1 VLGALGLP
9 LSAPVPEDYAKEFDA
24 ESPSTYGE
32 HVVFSGPYMVENDSD
47 GTITGYS
54 PGKEIKLIRNPA
66 WDSNTDWRPAYVDS
80 ITIQEGFA
88 DPTSASKKI
97 LDGSAQIAGD
107 FPPSPTVVKEIAQGG
122 KYDPS
127 QMVATPS
134 GANRYIAL
142 NTTEP
147 PFDDI
152 NIRKAV
158 IANSDRVALRNTRG
172 GELFGPVMNHYLP
185 PLIPGF
191 EEAGGL
197 NAPEGLD
204 YLQSPTGDPELA
216 ADYMKKAGFNSGK
229 CEGSECSITMVG
241 DDVAPGKDTATVFQ
255 DQLEQLGFEVNF
267 QPVEH
272 SLMYTKFCSVPSQQ
286 PDVCPNVGWIKD
298 CQDPE
303 CSFDVPW
310 YGPSINPSNNSN
322 WARLDD
328 PDVNKAIEDAQ
339 LVTDP
344 DERAQAYGDLD
355 KLVMSKA
362 GVVPWI
368 WDNDIVVRSEDVNG
382 VINLFNALYDLN
394 YTSLK

>member
-1 VLGALGLP
+1 
-9 LSAPVPEDYAKEFDA
+9 
-24 ESPSTYGE
+24 
-32 HVVFSGPYMVENDSD
+32 MVQQ
-47 GTITGYS
+47 
-54 PGKEIKLIRNPA
+54 
-66 WDSNTDWRPAYVDS
+66 V
-80 ITIQEGFA
+80 
-88 DPTSASKKI
+88 
-97 LDGSAQIAGD
+97 
-107 FPPSPTVVKEIAQGG
+107 AQGD

-127 QMVATPS
+127 LMQATPS
-134 GANRYIAL
+134 GGNRYIAL
-142 NTTEP
+142 NTAEP

-172 GELFGPVMNHYLP
+172 GELFGPVMNHFIP

-204 YLQSPTGDPELA
+204 FLQNADRRSGAGGQLHEEGRLLRA
-216 ADYMKKAGFNSGK
+216 ASARGRSAT
-229 CEGSECSITMVG
+229 SRWSATTRP
-241 DDVAPGKDTATVFQ
+241 PGKDTATVFQ
-255 DQLEQLGFEVNF
+255 DQLEELGFKVNF

-298 CQDPE
+298 CNDPV
-303 CSFDVPW
+303 CFFDVPW

-328 PDVNKAIEDAQ
+328 PEDQ
-339 LVTDP
+339 QGDRGRP
-344 DERAQAYGDLD
+344 GDHRPGRAGPG
-355 KLVMSKA
+355 VRRA
-362 GVVPWI
+362 GRPGHVEGR
-368 WDNDIVVRSEDVNG
+368 RSSHGSGTTTSSSSRPDVNG

-394 YTSLK
+394 YTSLKRVMSSIT